1 MRDADVVKLVAGLR
15 ESMRDFEVSKVV
27 RDEARVALD
36 MLASCASD
44 RECIK
49 STTMEV
55 FPRYAFPMMEAYMWF
70 PDRENF
76 AAIYQPGV
84 DVSTVAKFGKWFYT
98 LTNYQK
104 AYVYDRMHEDVNY
117 QITYVWA
124 TFDQT
129 LQSQW
134 LPDEVFVNGGAHV
147 RGVQALYQGELA
159 EDNCFMPY
167 TDLEVDNVFNF
178 ANKEVVMIA
187 MVSGKL
193 ESSVYYPKEVFE
205 GSSHLQRFDCRVTYG
220 DKMWVRHRR
229 GGIPYSAE
237 VSAVEYKI
245 PQTEKNEK
253 AMSGV
258 YWPNHVDKVAML
270 SHPPDYKYRCGTF
283 RMRGVS
289 DWDFENGYI
298 PDVKCGCID
307 KTHGP
312 QTLMY
317 DLVLMTDLLPFE
329 LDLTLEEEFDAEGH
343 DVDHID
349 DIDEAFEELTA
360 QAFSTMLNS

>member
-1 MRDADVVKLVAGLR
+1 
-15 ESMRDFEVSKVV
+15 
-27 RDEARVALD
+27 
-36 MLASCASD
+36 
-44 RECIK
+44 
-49 STTMEV
+49 
-55 FPRYAFPMMEAYMWF
+55 
-70 PDRENF
+70 
-76 AAIYQPGV
+76 
-84 DVSTVAKFGKWFYT
+84 
-98 LTNYQK
+98 
-104 AYVYDRMHEDVNY
+104 
-117 QITYVWA
+117 
-124 TFDQT
+124 
-129 LQSQW
+129 
-134 LPDEVFVNGGAHV
+134 
-147 RGVQALYQGELA
+147 
-159 EDNCFMPY
+159 
-167 TDLEVDNVFNF
+167 
-178 ANKEVVMIA
+178 
-187 MVSGKL
+187 
-193 ESSVYYPKEVFE
+193 
-205 GSSHLQRFDCRVTYG
+205 VTYG

-289 DWDFENGYI
+289 DWDFENGHI

-329 LDLTLEEEFDAEGH
+329 LDLTLEEFDAEGH
-343 DVDHID
+343 NVDHID